1 MFHFTYGA
9 NQRSHS
15 RVGNMHITQAED
27 ILNKKS
33 GWKVLTGTT
42 DFGKISASNRDE
54 DAFAF
59 GIFVDRIINY
69 VVPCFT
75 KLDG

>member
-1 MFHFTYGA
+1 M
-9 NQRSHS
+9 
-15 RVGNMHITQAED
+15 
-27 ILNKKS
+27 NKKS